1 MTSDWQKKLRNEDP
15 LAALAAMSGVNNRQ
29 PANTDQMATV
39 IPLGKIRTDGGT
51 QPRAKLDQ
59 AIIDAY
65 AEDMLKGDI
74 FPPVIVFYDGT
85 NYWLADGFHRV
96 YAARKAGVTALS
108 AEVRQGRQR
117 EAILYSVG
125 VNATH
130 GLRRTNADKRRA
142 VMTLLEDKEW
152 SAWSDREIAR
162 QCKVS
167 HTFAGNLRDELSV
180 NSLQIEPDEPEARTV
195 LRGGQVYE
203 QRVSSDKRQAA
214 AVERYQE
221 SEKEDPVVSARE
233 KILDALAAGPLSPV
247 ELRQKLQGVPNVIY
261 EIARD
266 ALYQEGVLEGERDV
280 RSGRTTYR
288 LAGQTI
294 ESAETPST
302 DAAPLLAHVRPSR
315 LGVNAHSQDHD
326 ADLAAAYTLRGQLE
340 RAALDAIDALDRLL
354 DIQGIR
360 ILHRLTPGE
369 LGETDAVLLDLL
381 GYVCAEG
388 AADNPAARSVQS
400 LRGKLA
406 AMAET
411 GQPYDAEADEED
423 GR

>member
-1 MTSDWQKKLRNEDP
+1 
-15 LAALAAMSGVNNRQ
+15 
-29 PANTDQMATV
+29 
-39 IPLGKIRTDGGT
+39 
-51 QPRAKLDQ
+51 
-59 AIIDAY
+59 
-65 AEDMLKGDI
+65 
-74 FPPVIVFYDGT
+74 
-85 NYWLADGFHRV
+85 
-96 YAARKAGVTALS
+96 
-108 AEVRQGRQR
+108 
-117 EAILYSVG
+117 
-125 VNATH
+125 
-130 GLRRTNADKRRA
+130 
-142 VMTLLEDKEW
+142 MTLLEDKEW